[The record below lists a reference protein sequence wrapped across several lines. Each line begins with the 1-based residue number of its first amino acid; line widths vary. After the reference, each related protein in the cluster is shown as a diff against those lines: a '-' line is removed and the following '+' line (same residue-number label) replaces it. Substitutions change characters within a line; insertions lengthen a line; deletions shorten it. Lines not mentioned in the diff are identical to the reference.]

1 MMTSKNRYLIS
12 RAAKSVLLALALV
25 LMAALAACSDD
36 SGTAVATPKTV
47 ATPKVEPTVATSEE
61 PEPEG
66 RDLLVVTTTNI
77 VADWVEN
84 IAGDNVE
91 VFSLLPVGADP
102 HGYQPGARDVARV
115 ADADLVLSVGLGL
128 EESWLR
134 ELLQNA
140 ARDPS
145 TIVELGELI
154 DPIEFGETHIED
166 VELLEGVAHAIEEVE
181 AGEISPEEAL
191 EEIRELLEALEE
203 GEHHGDEGAEDEGHM
218 DEEAGDEGHMDEEAG
233 DEDHMD
239 EDEGEDHAEADE
251 DEGDDHGDE
260 EGEEEHEEEH
270 GDELVEMVEA
280 VLEEFDEGH
289 IGADEAVEVL
299 EALSHEGEEEHEG
312 HGHGIHDP
320 HFWFDPIR
328 VKLAVDDIAER
339 LSALDPDRR
348 DTYVANA
355 SAYGAE
361 LDELHT
367 WTQQQLAGVP
377 QANRLLVTS
386 HDSLGYFAN
395 LYDFE
400 VIGVILSITTEAEPS
415 PEDLAHLVEEVREY
429 QVPAVFGETTV
440 SDRLAQA
447 VAAESGAEFV
457 RLYSGSL
464 GGDGSGAATY
474 IGMVRANVER
484 IAEALN

>member
-1 MMTSKNRYLIS
+1 MMTSKHRYLIS
-12 RAAKSVLLALALV
+12 RAARSAIFALAVV
-25 LMAALAACSDD
+25 LAAAFAACSDD
-36 SGTAVATPKTV
+36 RGTTVQTPQV
-47 ATPKVEPTVATSEE
+47 DPTAATSEE
-61 PEPEG
+61 SEPEA

-84 IAGDNVE
+84 IGGDNIE
-91 VFSLLPVGADP
+91 VFSLVPVGADP
-102 HGYQPGARDVARV
+102 HAFQPGARDVAKV

-134 ELLQNA
+134 DLLQNA

-145 TIVELGELI
+145 TIVELGETI
-154 DPIEFGETHIED
+154 DPIEFGATHEED
-166 VELLEGVAHAIEEVE
+166 VELLEELAHVVEEVE
-181 AGEISPEEAL
+181 GGEIGPEEAL
-191 EEIRELLEALEE
+191 DEVRELLEAFGE
-203 GEHHGDEGAEDEGHM
+203 GEDHGDEEAEDE
-218 DEEAGDEGHMDEEAG
+218 DHMDEEAG
-233 DEDHMD
+233 DEDPGVVD
-239 EDEGEDHAEADE
+239 EDEGEDHGDEDE
-251 DEGDDHGDE
+251 DEGEDHGDE
-260 EGEEEHEEEH
+260 EGEEEH
-270 GDELVEMVEA
+270 GDELVAMVKA
-280 VLEEFDEGH
+280 VLDDFDEGH
-289 IGADEAVEVL
+289 IGAGEAVEAF

-328 VKLAVDDIAER
+328 VKLVVDDIAER
-339 LSALDPDRR
+339 LAELDPVRS

-377 QANRLLVTS
+377 QTNRLLVTS

-400 VIGVILSITTEAEPS
+400 VIGVILSITTEVEPS
-415 PEDLAHLVEEVREY
+415 PEDLVDLVEEVRRY

-447 VAAESGAEFV
+447 VATESGAEFV

-464 GGDGSGAATY
+464 GGDGSGASTY
-474 IGMVRANVER
+474 VEMIRTNVER

>member
-1 MMTSKNRYLIS
+1 MMTSKHRYLIS
-12 RAAKSVLLALALV
+12 RAAKSAILV
-25 LMAALAACSDD
+25 LAVVLAAAFAACSDD
-36 SGTAVATPKTV
+36 SGTTAATPKTV
-47 ATPKVEPTVATSEE
+47 VTPKVEPTAATSEE

-84 IAGDNVE
+84 IGGDNVE

-102 HGYQPGARDVARV
+102 HGFQPGARDVARV
-115 ADADLVLSVGLGL
+115 ADADLVLSIGLGL

-134 ELLQNA
+134 DLLQNA

-191 EEIRELLEALEE
+191 AEIRELLEALAE
-203 GEHHGDEGAEDEGHM
+203 GEHHGDEEAE
-218 DEEAGDEGHMDEEAG
+218 DEGHMDEEAG

-239 EDEGEDHAEADE
+239 EDEGEDHAEGDE

-270 GDELVEMVEA
+270 GDELFEMVEA
-280 VLEEFDEGH
+280 VLDEFDEGH

-299 EALSHEGEEEHEG
+299 EALSHEGEEEHDD

-355 SAYGAE
+355 SAYGVE

-367 WTQQQLAGVP
+367 WTQQQLVGVP

-400 VIGVILSITTEAEPS
+400 VVGVILSITTEAEPS

-447 VAAESGAEFV
+447 VATESGAEFV

-464 GGDGSGAATY
+464 GGDGSGADTY